1 MFFKKSIDPG
11 QFQFATII
19 SAVSLSR
26 DLGRAPSF
34 DEIEEQ
40 VLFLIK
46 KFGGKLNGQ
55 QMQVLKLAAVTLC
68 LGEPARL
75 VEKMASRPEG
85 LDENDAAKLSDAL
98 RQSGVYFC

>member
-1 MFFKKSIDPG
+1 MFFKKSISSE

-19 SAVSLSR
+19 SAVNLYR
-26 DLGRAPSF
+26 KLGRSPNF

-40 VLFLIK
+40 VLYLIK
-46 KFGGKLNGQ
+46 EFGGKLNSQ

-75 VEKMASRPEG
+75 VEKMANSAEG
-85 LDENDAAKLSDAL
+85 LDERDAVKLSDKL
-98 RQSGVYFC
+98 RESGVYFC